1 VHVPAGVVD
10 GARLRLADKGHEGRG
25 NARAG
30 HLYVDVQVQPHPVM
44 RREGDDLFIVVPV
57 AVHEAMLGARI
68 EVPTLDGGVKLKV
81 PPGTQAGQRLRV
93 SGRGAPTATGGRGD
107 LVVEVKL
114 VLPDSVDERS
124 KDLMRE
130 FGRLNSEDVRRD
142 LQV

>member
-1 VHVPAGVVD
+1 
-10 GARLRLADKGHEGRG
+10 
-25 NARAG
+25 
-30 HLYVDVQVQPHPVM
+30 
-44 RREGDDLFIVVPV
+44 VVPV

-68 EVPTLDGGVKLKV
+68 EVPTLDGPVKLKV
-81 PPGTQAGQRLRV
+81 PAGTQAGQRLRV
-93 SGRGAPTATGGRGD
+93 SGRGAPTAAGGRGD

-114 VLPDSVDERS
+114 VLPASVDERS

>member
-1 VHVPAGVVD
+1 
-10 GARLRLADKGHEGRG
+10 
-25 NARAG
+25 
-30 HLYVDVQVQPHPVM
+30 HLYVDVHVQPHRVM

-68 EVPTLDGGVKLKV
+68 DVPTLDGGVKLKV

-93 SGRGAPTATGGRGD
+93 SGRGAPTAAGDRGD

-114 VLPDSVDERS
+114 VLPAVVDERS
-124 KDLMRE
+124 KDLIRE